1 MTAGCKDGEQGR
13 PLQTQPTKGRALLGC
28 LGDPRAVSP
37 GLALLTP
44 DHAEAKEVGFPEAG
58 RAAHLLQELASR
70 GLHLRAGRGS
80 GCSHSRVRPGC
91 PPCYP
96 THTTQATPERG
107 PVLRGHPKGTR
118 CPWPHPLPSGLWPR
132 RPGWRVRAP
141 RPRRPTLRQPQ
152 RRTAPRPARRCPG
165 AVPVPIPAPAAAR
178 LRTRSGAAPRLPED
192 RSGAAPR
199 RVQSG
204 SPSTSRCRTGASSPP
219 KTLFRRGSP
228 WSTSQTA
235 RPSPAYSP
243 SFHLHA
249 SSTWSPLAA
258 SHPSTDQARP
268 CVASEIRRRRACSGC
283 RGRRRC

>member
-1 MTAGCKDGEQGR
+1 MLPHPHHTG
-13 PLQTQPTKGRALLGC
+13 
-28 LGDPRAVSP
+28 
-37 GLALLTP
+37 
-44 DHAEAKEVGFPEAG
+44 
-58 RAAHLLQELASR
+58 
-70 GLHLRAGRGS
+70 
-80 GCSHSRVRPGC
+80 HSRTRACAPG
-91 PPCYP
+91 
-96 THTTQATPERG
+96 TPERDSV
-107 PVLRGHPKGTR
+107 PVASPAPFRR
-118 CPWPHPLPSGLWPR
+118 CLWPR
-132 RPGWRVRAP
+132 RPGWWVRAP

-235 RPSPAYSP
+235 RPSPAYSL

-258 SHPSTDQARP
+258 SHPSTDQAPP
-268 CVASEIRRRRACSGC
+268 CVASEIRRRRACPGAAAADTAENLTVSDCRTLASSTVPSSERRLRSSLLTGVRLRTGPSPPGAPSGAPPVLSP
-283 RGRRRC
+283 RPPPAVYLLATRAVHAVASVSPA